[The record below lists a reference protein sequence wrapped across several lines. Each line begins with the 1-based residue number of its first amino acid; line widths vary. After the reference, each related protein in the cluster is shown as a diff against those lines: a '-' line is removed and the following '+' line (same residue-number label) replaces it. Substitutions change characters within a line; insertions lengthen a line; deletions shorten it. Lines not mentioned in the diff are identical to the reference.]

1 MPAPLWWGSGQ
12 RPELGPRHPHSLSAG
27 GGSGRWGKPAAEP
40 QTLAARPQMKPLPF
54 PVQRHPSRPL
64 CPTGPARVLDLR
76 PGPLLRSYLDG
87 LGGRRPLLGAA
98 SGHVQEEGLEPAWQG
113 QLVVSGQAELGCRPQ
128 DRSHTVHG
136 GLGGGG
142 EGGPAVLRAPP
153 SPGLEAPPQTL
164 SLGIYGARGSKP
176 SPGPPQFPLFPRV
189 RVAPRAAR
197 GQESPRH
204 CCAAKWWTAG
214 SLSKNAGLL
223 VRRAVH
229 HTTC

>member
-153 SPGLEAPPQTL
+153 SPGLEAPP
-164 SLGIYGARGSKP
+164 ADP
-176 SPGPPQFPLFPRV
+176 EPGNLRCPRV
-189 RVAPRAAR
+189 QALAWT
-197 GQESPRH
+197 SPVPSLPEGEGGTSGSQRPGVPETPL
-204 CCAAKWWTAG
+204 CC
-214 SLSKNAGLL
+214 
-223 VRRAVH
+223 
-229 HTTC
+229 